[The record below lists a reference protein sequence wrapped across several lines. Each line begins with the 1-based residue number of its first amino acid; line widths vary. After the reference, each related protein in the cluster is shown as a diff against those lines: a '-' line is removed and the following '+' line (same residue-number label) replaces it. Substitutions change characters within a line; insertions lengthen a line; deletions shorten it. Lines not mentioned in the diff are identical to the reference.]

1 MNLDKRMVL
10 VGWAL
15 STLASFTNACSLTG
29 LQLDINFEKNTS
41 SIAANEEKIL
51 SAWLVGKTNSM
62 EYSNIYID
70 TTYHS
75 NDLKSKIIAQQRM
88 ENIRKIIGLMN
99 HKNIPTESTSGP
111 DNYNSSD
118 HLDYSYDTVKII
130 LEPACT
136 KVVPAVTSAAALYL
150 QSSFCTSPRL
160 QPL

>member
-1 MNLDKRMVL
+1 MMNLDKKMVF

-15 STLASFTNACSLTG
+15 STLASFANACSLTG
-29 LQLDINFEKNTS
+29 LQLDIQFEKNTS

-51 SAWLVGKTNSM
+51 SAWFIGKTSSM

-70 TTYHS
+70 TTYQR
-75 NDLKSKIIAQQRM
+75 NDLKSKIIAKQRM

-118 HLDYSYDTVKII
+118 HLDYSHDTVKII

-136 KVVPAVTSAAALYL
+136 KSGT
-150 QSSFCTSPRL
+150 CCH
-160 QPL
+160 

>member
-15 STLASFTNACSLTG
+15 STLASFTHACSLTD
-29 LQLDINFEKNTS
+29 LQFDINFEKNTS

-51 SAWLVGKTNSM
+51 SAWFIGKTSSM
-62 EYSNIYID
+62 EYSTIYID
-70 TTYHS
+70 TTYQR
-75 NDLKSKIIAQQRM
+75 NDLKSKIIAKQRM
-88 ENIRKIIGLMN
+88 ENIRKIIELMN

-150 QSSFCTSPRL
+150 QNTFCTSPRL

>member
-1 MNLDKRMVL
+1 MMNLDKKMVL
-10 VGWAL
+10 VGWVL

-29 LQLDINFEKNTS
+29 LQLDIKFEKNIS

-118 HLDYSYDTVKII
+118 HLDYSHDTVQII

-136 KVVPAVTSAAALYL
+136 KSGTCCY
-150 QSSFCTSPRL
+150 
-160 QPL
+160 